1 MKIFFHHSAAIFSI
15 IALILFCSLSSCT
28 NLKTITILHTN
39 DMHADFIPHGAPW
52 VKEKP
57 QPLIGG
63 FNELYFSVDSIR
75 KIKPST
81 LMLDAGDVMT
91 GNPITEY
98 IYAGAFGGAL
108 IEMMNGIGYDAWT
121 FGNHEFDITH
131 DNLRKLTAIAEF
143 PAVPAN
149 ILDTLGNF
157 PLNNREYIIIEKEGV
172 KIGIIGAISS
182 EFYKLV
188 KKSSSKGINI
198 LPPVETIRR
207 IAKRLYP
214 QTDLLIAL
222 THQGI
227 DDDLILAE
235 NVPEL
240 DVIVGG
246 HSHTQLTKPRYVN
259 GVVIVQTGS
268 HCENLGVLDIEFEN
282 HNIVR
287 YNGSLLPLWY
297 NSERKQTKL
306 SVFIDSIK
314 NQLDKDYSE
323 IIGVLKEDWIR
334 SNYESGIGNFITDAQ
349 REAAGADIG
358 FMNTYGI
365 RKDLTAGPITKQ
377 DLFEIM
383 PFHNILMKFELTGSQ
398 VRSIVEFYIKKHPR
412 IQTSGINCEWRRKSD
427 GSIKF
432 TSFIING
439 KALDEN
445 RKYICAASDYMIG
458 TAVDYFGI
466 EIPDAVPVDLTVF
479 SAVENKI
486 KNMKEIRSRVEGRI
500 RKAE

>member
-1 MKIFFHHSAAIFSI
+1 MKSFFLHRAVIL
-15 IALILFCSLSSCT
+15 LITAFIVFCSLSSCS
-28 NLKTITILHTN
+28 NIKTITILYTN
-39 DMHADFIPHGAPW
+39 DIHADFLPHGAPW
-52 VKEKP
+52 VKEKSK
-57 QPLIGG
+57 PLIGG
-63 FNELYFSVDSIR
+63 FNEFYFAVDSIR
-75 KIKPST
+75 KVKPSI

-98 IYAGAFGGAL
+98 IYAGAYGGAL
-108 IEMMNGIGYDAWT
+108 IAMMNGIGYDAWT

-131 DNLRKLTAIAEF
+131 DNLRKLAAIAEF
-143 PAVPAN
+143 PAVSAN
-149 ILDTLGNF
+149 ILDTLENF

-172 KIGIIGAISS
+172 KIGIIGAMSG

-188 KKSSSKGINI
+188 KKSSSEGINI

-207 IAKRLYP
+207 IARQLYP

-259 GVVIVQTGS
+259 GVIIVQTGS
-268 HCENLGVLDIEFEN
+268 HCENLGVLDIEFED
-282 HNIVR
+282 HNIVSF
-287 YNGSLLPLWY
+287 NGSLLPLWY

-306 SVFIDSIK
+306 SVFIDSVK

-334 SNYESGIGNFITDAQ
+334 RNDESGIGNFITDAQ

-383 PFHNILMKFELTGSQ
+383 PFHNTLMKFELTGSQ
-398 VRSIVEFYIKKHPR
+398 VRSIVEFYINKHAR
-412 IQTSGINCEWRRKSD
+412 IQTSGINCEWRRKPD

-445 RKYICAASDYMIG
+445 KKYICAASDYMIG
-458 TAVDYFGI
+458 TAMDYFGI

-500 RKAE
+500 RKAK